1 MGEKQKKIYCISGLG
16 ADGGVFDRLAVNG
29 HVLHPLSWIPPGK
42 KESITS
48 YAFRMAEQIIEERP
62 IVLGLSFGGMLAI
75 EMAREINMEKVIIIS
90 APKTRNEIP
99 SWMRWAGRLKMN
111 KWLPVQSNRYTE
123 RADDRRMGIETKE
136 EKAIVEAY
144 RKTADLQLVN
154 WGINQILNWKN
165 KWIPPQLYQIHGE
178 KDQMFPLKNI
188 QTTYIIPDGSH
199 IMILNR
205 PGEIGACVERI
216 VRENAIMC

>member
-1 MGEKQKKIYCISGLG
+1 MVDRQKNIYCISGLG
-16 ADGGVFDRLAVNG
+16 ADGRVFDRLTVNG
-29 HVLHPLSWIPPGK
+29 YVLQPLSWIPPGK
-42 KESITS
+42 KESINS
-48 YAFRMAEQIIEERP
+48 YAFRMAEQISEERP

-75 EMAREINMEKVIIIS
+75 EMARAINLEKIIIIS

-99 SWMRWAGRLKMN
+99 AWMRWAGWLKMN

-136 EKAIVEAY
+136 EKAMVDAY
-144 RKTADLQLVN
+144 RKTADLQHVN
-154 WGINQILNWKN
+154 WGIDQILNWKN

-178 KDQMFPLKNI
+178 KDEMFPLKNI
-188 QTTYIIPDGSH
+188 QTPYVIPDGSH

-205 PGEIGACVERI
+205 PGEIGACVEGI
-216 VRENAIMC
+216 VKGNGII